1 MGIGKVVIMGI
12 LPKTSQHLK
21 DGRGALAYFLAGE
34 EGHGLLQNSQGLCG
48 KKNAVKVV
56 KKTEQIINFLNSV
69 KQLNLDSILFLN

>member
-1 MGIGKVVIMGI
+1 MEI

-21 DGRGALAYFLAGE
+21 DGRGALAYFLARE

-48 KKNAVKVV
+48 KKNVVKVV